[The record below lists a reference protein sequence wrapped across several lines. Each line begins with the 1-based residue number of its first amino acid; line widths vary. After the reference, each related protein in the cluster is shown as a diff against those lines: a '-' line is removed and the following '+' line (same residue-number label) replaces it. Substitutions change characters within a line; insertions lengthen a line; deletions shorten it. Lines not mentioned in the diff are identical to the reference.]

1 MIFLPFLRRPCAYRT
16 TFFSFLLFFPS
27 LRSVV
32 GDNKELT
39 ASKVV
44 KRGGK
49 AADAQVRFHRSV
61 VSLSL
66 SHFSSSFLVSCALQ
80 QSKLADPSDWPTL
93 GSEAAAIASTKKE
106 ISNATSNSDLRE
118 KDKKIATSS
127 KPKAENSDAPAQLEK
142 AKEVSDGEPFVNDVT
157 VNANGPVPEANAS
170 NDKEVNK
177 NVPKAEDGAKR
188 VNAKPKWNR
197 FEVEP
202 KSSAASSQNR
212 RKTDRSPPR
221 RNNRDDYYTRRDDR
235 ARDDDRS
242 NRRGNPTRG
251 TVPSSSNRA
260 PRSSAAP
267 VAPATSA
274 TAAVGSVKPP
284 SRGPRREP
292 AYITR
297 SNRPSYTESKTP
309 GLNGIPVAPMKSSD
323 PYDAKKQKP
332 LIGRP
337 IIIDPSLT
345 PLVTAQNIYG
355 TYYFNGPTQ
364 FSLDA
369 ITNVKESIK
378 KQM

>member
-1 MIFLPFLRRPCAYRT
+1 M
-16 TFFSFLLFFPS
+16 S
-27 LRSVV
+27 
-32 GDNKELT
+32 
-39 ASKVV
+39 
-44 KRGGK
+44 
-49 AADAQVRFHRSV
+49 
-61 VSLSL
+61 
-66 SHFSSSFLVSCALQ
+66 
-80 QSKLADPSDWPTL
+80 
-93 GSEAAAIASTKKE
+93 KKE

-127 KPKAENSDAPAQLEK
+127 KPKAEHSDAPAQSEK
-142 AKEVSDGEPFVNDVT
+142 AKEVSDGEPIANDVT
-157 VNANGPVPEANAS
+157 VTANGPVPETNAS

-177 NVPKAEDGAKR
+177 HVPKAADDGAKR

-202 KSSAASSQNR
+202 KSSAATSQNR

-235 ARDDDRS
+235 VRDDDRS
-242 NRRGNPTRG
+242 SRRGNASRP
-251 TVPSSSNRA
+251 TVPSSSNRH
-260 PRSSAAP
+260 PRSTVVPATPAAAAAP
-267 VAPATSA
+267 
-274 TAAVGSVKPP
+274 AVGSVKAP

-309 GLNGIPVAPMKSSD
+309 GLNGNPIVPMKSSD

-337 IIIDPSLT
+337 IIIDPSLA

-364 FSLDA
+364 FPLDT
-369 ITNVKESIK
+369 INNVKESIK